1 MTFASGP
8 ALGGHRR
15 SCDGARPPSSGETL
29 AAVRR
34 HVAALDAAGKV
45 GERYALVALAE
56 TLARALDEGDVRST
70 AALARELRAT
80 LVDLGVGSAADVDAE
95 FAQLA
100 ALLSTPVW
108 P

>member
-1 MTFASGP
+1 
-8 ALGGHRR
+8 
-15 SCDGARPPSSGETL
+15 
-29 AAVRR
+29 
-34 HVAALDAAGKV
+34 
-45 GERYALVALAE
+45 
-56 TLARALDEGDVRST
+56 
-70 AALARELRAT
+70 LRAT